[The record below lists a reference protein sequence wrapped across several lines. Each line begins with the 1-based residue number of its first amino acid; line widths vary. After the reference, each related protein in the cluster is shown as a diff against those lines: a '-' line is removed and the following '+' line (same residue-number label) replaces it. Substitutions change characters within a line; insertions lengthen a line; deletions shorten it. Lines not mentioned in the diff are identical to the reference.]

1 MSDGVLL
8 LVASESH
15 LDHAK
20 ALLVGAKRT
29 GCWQGDFCLL
39 CPKDTNTESIDGRGI
54 YIALSRFAGWTNR
67 IKHEIFWTEFQNWK
81 RLLYLDLDVLIQR
94 DLNKSVA
101 ETFQPGKI
109 LMEGSQA
116 LEGGLGT
123 TILQDWEHFAT
134 ISGVDEQT
142 RAAGLARL
150 RARHLHVD
158 RPLFASSVMLFN
170 PADVPDDTVESLL
183 EADAEFAD
191 LNPRG
196 YDQQVMNLV
205 LYDRMAALPKA
216 FATWAP
222 FDTISHRV
230 TSEARGWRGD
240 EFPAIVHFW
249 GQFAPWIEKAPDTWS
264 YFNNRLGKPCLDVYR
279 ENLAA
284 FDETFPR
291 K

>member
-1 MSDGVLL
+1 MSDSVLL

-20 ALLVGAKRT
+20 ALFVGAKRT

-39 CPKDTNTESIDGRGI
+39 CPKDTNTESIDGRDI
-54 YIALSRFAGWTNR
+54 YITCSRFAGWTNR
-67 IKHEIFWTEFQNWK
+67 IKHEIFWPQFDEWQ

-94 DLNKSVA
+94 DLNAAVA

-123 TILQDWEHFAT
+123 TILQDWEHFAG
-134 ISGVDEQT
+134 ISGVDEPT

-150 RARHLHVD
+150 RERFPHID

-170 PADVPDDTVESLL
+170 PADVPDDTVEALL

-205 LYDRMAALPKA
+205 LYGRMGALPKS
-216 FATWAP
+216 FATWWA
-222 FDTISHRV
+222 FDDPGNRV
-230 TSEARGWRGD
+230 ASEARGWRGD
-240 EFPAIVHFW
+240 EFPAIVHTW
-249 GQFAPWIEKAPDTWS
+249 GARAPWIEKLPTDGD
-264 YFNNRLGKPCLDVYR
+264 YFNERLGKSCLDVYR

-284 FDETFPR
+284 FEEIFP
-291 K
+291 KI

>member
-1 MSDGVLL
+1 MSDSVLL

-15 LDHAK
+15 LDHAR
-20 ALLVGAKRT
+20 ALFVGAKRT
-29 GCWQGDFCLL
+29 GKWTGDFCLL
-39 CPKDTNTESIDGRGI
+39 CPKGTNTASIDGRGI

-67 IKHEIFWTEFQNWK
+67 IKHEIFWTEFQHWE
-81 RLLYLDLDVLIQR
+81 RLLYLDLDCLIQR
-94 DLNKSVA
+94 DLNEAVA

-123 TILQDWEHFAT
+123 TILQDWEHFAG
-134 ISGVDEQT
+134 ISGVDEPT

-150 RARHLHVD
+150 RARHPHVD

-170 PADVPDDTVESLL
+170 PAGVPDDAVEALL

-205 LYDRMAALPKA
+205 LYGRMGALPKS
-216 FATWAP
+216 FATWFA
-222 FDTISHRV
+222 FDQPHHNV
-230 TSEARGWRGD
+230 VSEARGWTGN
-240 EFPAIVHFW
+240 ESPAIIHFW
-249 GQFAPWIEKAPDTWS
+249 GQFAPWHVSKKEDGH
-264 YFNNRLGKPCLDVYR
+264 YFNHRLNASCNEIYR
-279 ENLAA
+279 SNLAA
-284 FDETFPR
+284 FEETFPR

>member
-1 MSDGVLL
+1 MSDSVLL

-20 ALLVGAKRT
+20 ALFVGAKRT

-39 CPKDTNTESIDGRGI
+39 YPRNTNTESIDGRGI
-54 YIALSRFAGWTNR
+54 FTACSRFDDWTNR
-67 IKHEIFWTEFQNWK
+67 IKHEIFWTEFQRWQ
-81 RLLYLDLDVLIQR
+81 RLLYIDLDVLIQR
-94 DLNKSVA
+94 DLNEAVA

-123 TILQDWEHFAT
+123 TILQDWEHFAG
-134 ISGVDEQT
+134 ISGVDEPT
-142 RAAGLARL
+142 RAAGIARL
-150 RARHLHVD
+150 RERHPHVD

-170 PADVPDDTVESLL
+170 PADVPDDTVEALL

-196 YDQQVMNLV
+196 YDQQAMNLV
-205 LYDRMAALPKA
+205 LYKRMGALQKS
-216 FATWAP
+216 FATWQP
-222 FDTISHRV
+222 YDLPGHRV
-230 TSEARGWRGD
+230 ASEARGWRGD
-240 EFPAIVHFW
+240 EFPAIVHTW
-249 GQFAPWIEKAPDTWS
+249 GARAPWIVKEPTDGD
-264 YFNNRLGKPCLDVYR
+264 YFNERLGKSCRDVYS

-284 FDETFPR
+284 FEMEFPKR
-291 K
+291 

>member
-1 MSDGVLL
+1 MSASVLL

-15 LDHAK
+15 LEHAK
-20 ALLVGAKRT
+20 ALFVGAKRT
-29 GCWQGDFCLL
+29 GCWRGDFCLL
-39 CPKDTNTESIDGRGI
+39 CPKGTNTESIDGRGI
-54 YIALSRFAGWTNR
+54 YIACSQFAGWTNR
-67 IKHEIFWTEFQNWK
+67 IKHELFWPHFCIWQ
-81 RLLYLDLDVLIQR
+81 RLLYLDTDCLIQR
-94 DLNKSVA
+94 DLNAAVA

-123 TILQDWEHFAT
+123 TILQDWEHFAR

-150 RARHLHVD
+150 RERHPHVD
-158 RPLFASSVMLFN
+158 SPLFASSVMLFN
-170 PADVPDDTVESLL
+170 PADVPDDTVEALL

-205 LYDRMAALPKA
+205 LYGRMGALPKS
-216 FATWAP
+216 FATWWA
-222 FDTISHRV
+222 FDDPGNRV
-230 TSEARGWRGD
+230 ASEARGWRGG
-240 EFPAIVHFW
+240 EFPAVAHYW
-249 GQFAPWIEKAPDTWS
+249 GAFAPWLEKMPDAGA
-264 YFNNRLGKPCLDVYR
+264 YFNERLGKSCLDVYR

-284 FDETFPR
+284 FEMEFPKR
-291 K
+291 